1 MILKKI
7 KPELHNPQTKSTEM
21 KKHIP
26 QNYFMVSKFT
36 KTIFRAI
43 ETPQMHMSNFQIK
56 IANYKT
62 RMNLHSQQHM
72 NTSSKTQIKSD

>member
-1 MILKKI
+1 
-7 KPELHNPQTKSTEM
+7 M

-72 NTSSKTQIKSD
+72 NTSSKTQIKSDYKLPRASGTNANNHKFM